1 MVEPDVAE
9 EIELDFNFPPRDNRA
24 SRSGRPYR
32 LYTATSKNPKSLDS
46 LYSKT
51 DLLITFGGDGTILRA
66 VSLFAATEV
75 PPVISFALGTL
86 GFLVPFDIK
95 EAEEVMQRVCSG
107 QAKVSRRRRLK
118 CEIYKSNVKPR
129 KISSP
134 SGQPILLS
142 SPFDSTLVSQTYV
155 MNDISI
161 HRGPEPH
168 LTHLDIFFSSLFFTR
183 CISDGVVI
191 ATPTGSTAYSLSAG
205 GSIVHPSVPCTL
217 MTPICPR
224 SLSFRPLVVPSKMK
238 IEVQVSPQT
247 RGQSTEINVDGVRKG
262 ILGVGD
268 RVVVVEEPIGK
279 SGIGNGI
286 RDGIWCVTKAE
297 GDWIKQL
304 NGSLGFNSM
313 FGK

>member
-1 MVEPDVAE
+1 MSPKKSSLTLIFRLATTEPVVPAALTDCTQLLPKPK
-9 EIELDFNFPPRDNRA
+9 ISRFFILQNRSAHHVWRRWYDPA
-24 SRSGRPYR
+24 SRF
-32 LYTATSKNPKSLDS
+32 A
-46 LYSKT
+46 
-51 DLLITFGGDGTILRA
+51 
-66 VSLFAATEV
+66 FAATEV

-168 LTHLDIFFSSLFFTR
+168 LTHLDIFFSSLFHAVHLGWR
-183 CISDGVVI
+183 R
-191 ATPTGSTAYSLSAG
+191 YSHA
-205 GSIVHPSVPCTL
+205 H
-217 MTPICPR
+217 R
-224 SLSFRPLVVPSKMK
+224 
-238 IEVQVSPQT
+238 
-247 RGQSTEINVDGVRKG
+247 
-262 ILGVGD
+262 
-268 RVVVVEEPIGK
+268 
-279 SGIGNGI
+279 
-286 RDGIWCVTKAE
+286 
-297 GDWIKQL
+297 
-304 NGSLGFNSM
+304 
-313 FGK
+313 